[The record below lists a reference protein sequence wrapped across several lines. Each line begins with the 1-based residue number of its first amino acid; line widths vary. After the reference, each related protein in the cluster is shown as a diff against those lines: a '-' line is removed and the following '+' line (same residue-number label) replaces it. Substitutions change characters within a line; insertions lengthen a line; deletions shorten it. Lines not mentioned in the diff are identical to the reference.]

1 LIGIKVKKNLQAN
14 AAIDKFG
21 RLQKFALERPMI
33 EIHKLSCAY
42 DAQMVLRDLDLSLAA
57 DEFTVLVGPNGA
69 GKSTLVYALLGFLPA
84 LQGEIR
90 LFGKAL
96 AGYKRSE
103 LARLIAFVP
112 QESVFQFDY
121 PVRDIVLMGRYPYL
135 GLMQSWLPA
144 DLEAVDSVL
153 EQLQLSELAGRF
165 YSQLSGGEKQRVL
178 IARALAQA
186 TPYVFLDETLSQLDI
201 NHQVEITA
209 LLRGIVR
216 SSGKGILLISH
227 NLNLG
232 ANFSDRMVFLAEGKV
247 LGSGTPEEMM
257 RPALLRELFGMELQT
272 MLNPASGKPNLLYP
286 GSP

>member
-1 LIGIKVKKNLQAN
+1 
-14 AAIDKFG
+14 
-21 RLQKFALERPMI
+21 MI
-33 EIHKLSCAY
+33 EINKLSCAY

-84 LQGEIR
+84 LKGEIR
-90 LFGKAL
+90 LFGKPL
-96 AGYKRSE
+96 ASYKRSE

-201 NHQVEITA
+201 NHQVEIVA

>member
-1 LIGIKVKKNLQAN
+1 
-14 AAIDKFG
+14 
-21 RLQKFALERPMI
+21 MI
-33 EIHKLSCAY
+33 EVTKLGCAY
-42 DAQMVLRDLDLSLAA
+42 DDEIVLRELDLSLAG

-84 LQGEIR
+84 LEGEIR
-90 LFGKAL
+90 LQGKPLNA
-96 AGYKRSE
+96 YKRSE

-144 DLEAVDSVL
+144 DLEAVEEVL
-153 EQLQLSELAGRF
+153 EQLQLSDLADRF

-178 IARALAQA
+178 IARALAQN
-186 TPYVFLDETLSQLDI
+186 TPYIFLDETLSQLDI
-201 NHQVEITA
+201 NHQVEIMA
-209 LLRGIVR
+209 LLQRIVR
-216 SSGKGILLISH
+216 DNGKGILLISH

-232 ANFSDRMVFLAEGKV
+232 ANFADRMVFLARGKV

-257 RPALLRELFGMELQT
+257 RPELLRELFGMELQT
-272 MLNPASGKPNLLYP
+272 MFNPASGKPNLLYP
-286 GSP
+286 NSL

>member
-1 LIGIKVKKNLQAN
+1 
-14 AAIDKFG
+14 
-21 RLQKFALERPMI
+21 MI
-33 EIHKLSCAY
+33 EVKALSCAY
-42 DAQMVLRDLDLSLAA
+42 DAQPVLRDLDLSLAA
-57 DEFTVLVGPNGA
+57 EEFTVLVGPNGA
-69 GKSTLVYALLGFLPA
+69 GKSTLVYALLGFLPT
-84 LQGEIR
+84 LSGEIR
-90 LFGKAL
+90 LFGKPL
-96 AGYKRSE
+96 GSYKRSE

-153 EQLQLSELAGRF
+153 AQLQLERLADRF

-178 IARALAQA
+178 ISRALAQN

-201 NHQVEITA
+201 NHQVEIMA
-209 LLRGIVR
+209 MLLEIVR
-216 SSGKGILLISH
+216 ANGKGILLISH

-232 ANFSDRMVFLAEGKV
+232 ANFADRMVFLAKGRV
-247 LGSGTPEEMM
+247 LGSGSPEEMM
-257 RPALLRELFGMELQT
+257 RPAPLQELFGMELQT

>member
-1 LIGIKVKKNLQAN
+1 
-14 AAIDKFG
+14 
-21 RLQKFALERPMI
+21 MI
-33 EIHKLSCAY
+33 EVTKLSCAY
-42 DAQMVLRDLDLSLAA
+42 DAQMVLRELDLSLAG

-84 LQGEIR
+84 LKGEIR
-90 LFGKAL
+90 LLGKPLDA
-96 AGYKRSE
+96 YKRSE

-135 GLMQSWLPA
+135 GLMQSWR
-144 DLEAVDSVL
+144 
-153 EQLQLSELAGRF
+153 LAGRF

-178 IARALAQA
+178 IARSLAQN
-186 TPYVFLDETLSQLDI
+186 TPYILLDETLSQLDI
-201 NHQVEITA
+201 NHQVEIMA

-216 SSGKGILLISH
+216 ASGKGILLISH

-232 ANFSDRMVFLAEGKV
+232 ANFADRMVFLAGGRV

-257 RPALLRELFGMELQT
+257 RPGPLRELFGLELQT

-286 GSP
+286 GVP